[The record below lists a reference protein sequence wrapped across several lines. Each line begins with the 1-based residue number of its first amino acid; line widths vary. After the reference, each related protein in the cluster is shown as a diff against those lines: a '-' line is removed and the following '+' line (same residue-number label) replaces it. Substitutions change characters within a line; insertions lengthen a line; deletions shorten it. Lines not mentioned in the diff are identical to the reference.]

1 MLSEK
6 YLTEVLPRT
15 YGVCISLREDGI
27 LCQNEIYKALL
38 QKDVES
44 KQDRQQRIETCKQN
58 LEDAKK
64 PLTEEEILKNYEYD
78 KNWLDE
84 RLQHYQNVLK
94 EQLEELEKLNNVCQ
108 KINGWSRDRII
119 TSIIPEL
126 KLKLEKQIQDTKRYI
141 SMYEKDKAEF
151 PSFERYKEKEISRKS
166 YTIDLVEKSLKEEEN
181 RELQNLAETYKQY
194 IEDLKEVGLINEM
207 SIL

>member
-27 LCQNEIYKALL
+27 LSQNEIYKALL

-44 KQDRQQRIETCKQN
+44 IKDKQQRIEICKQN

-78 KNWLDE
+78 KNWLNE
-84 RLQHYQNVLK
+84 RLQYYGNILK
-94 EQLEELEKLNNVCQ
+94 EQLEELEKLNNVCE

-126 KLKLEKQIQDTKRYI
+126 KLKLEKQIYDSKKYI
-141 SMYEKDKAEF
+141 SMYEKDKTEF
-151 PSFERYKEKEISRKS
+151 PSFEQYKEKQISRKS
-166 YTIDLVEKSLKEEEN
+166 YTIHLAEKSLKEEEN
-181 RELQNLAETYKQY
+181 REVQNLAETYKQY
-194 IEDLKEVGLINEM
+194 VEDLKEVGLINEM